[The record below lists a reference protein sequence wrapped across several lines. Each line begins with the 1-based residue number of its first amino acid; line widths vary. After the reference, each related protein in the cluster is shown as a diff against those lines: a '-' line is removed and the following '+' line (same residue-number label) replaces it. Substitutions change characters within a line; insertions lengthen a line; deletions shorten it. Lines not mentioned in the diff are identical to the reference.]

1 MLATS
6 IRSHIR
12 LILQFSARAVLEI
25 SRRCCINIT
34 MHVQIAHWRRRL
46 TVMIG
51 RRRWVPYVETATLAL
66 LILIMTMSYL
76 VLVRGDPGQKLL
88 TPPVVALMLI
98 ANLIPAIALL
108 VFIGRRVAKNRAA
121 ASPIG
126 GGGRLHVR
134 LVGIFSLIASVPMLL
149 VVVFS
154 SILFQYGVQ
163 FWFSDQA
170 RGMLQ
175 NANSLAQGYYEEKRQ
190 NVANET
196 TTMAGDL
203 RTYLDET
210 GSSTQST
217 AFAEGYALQVLGRN
231 LSESAIIEISKS
243 GPKTIAMVN
252 PDARPVE
259 KRVSAK
265 ILADLAAG
273 KPVIVSDSAD
283 RIEAVTRLYPNKDLY
298 LYASRISDRQ
308 AVMQTERAKNVL
320 ADYES
325 LLDRSRRL
333 QLQFNAALFV
343 ISLLIVGIA
352 VWIALNV
359 ADRLVRPVGEL
370 VGASRRVAAGDLSAR
385 VTSPSSRD
393 EVGTLAMA
401 FNAMTRRLEGQT
413 SALES
418 RRALIEAV
426 LTGVSAGVIS
436 VDTARTVRLMN
447 ASAQKLL
454 ATDGANPVG
463 MALSALAPEL
473 DVALD
478 RRDRETIIQLASGSE
493 PRTLAVKIVSDERGH
508 ILTFDDITQQ
518 LLDQRR
524 AAWSDVARRIAHEI
538 KNPLT
543 PIQLAAERLKRR
555 YGAEI
560 KSDPATFARLTDT
573 IVRQVGDLRRMVDEF
588 SSFARMPKPIFRE
601 EFLVDIARQA
611 LFLHEVAHPQIE
623 FTLDTPEDA
632 PLMICD
638 RRQLGQALTNIVKNA
653 VEAITQLPDGEKSTG
668 TIAMAIRVSPDG
680 PICIEVADS
689 GVGLPIE
696 RERLVEPYVTT
707 RARGTGLGLAIVKK
721 IVEEH
726 IGTMAFSDR
735 MRGWTIVSLWF
746 DPKLLAPL
754 VNNEDEPT
762 DEMIPADFARL
773 GTN

>member
-1 MLATS
+1 MVATM
-6 IRSHIR
+6 
-12 LILQFSARAVLEI
+12 Q
-25 SRRCCINIT
+25 SRT
-34 MHVQIAHWRRRL
+34 AQWRRRL
-46 TVMIG
+46 TVLIG
-51 RRRWVPYVETATLAL
+51 RRRWIPYVEIGTLAL
-66 LILIMTMSYL
+66 LIVIMTMSYL
-76 VLVRGDPGQKLL
+76 VLAQGAPGQKLL
-88 TPPVVALMLI
+88 TPPVVALMLV

-108 VFIGRRVAKNRAA
+108 VLIGRRVAKRRAT

-134 LVGIFSLIASVPMLL
+134 LVGIFSLVASVPMLL

-154 SILFQYGVQ
+154 SLLFQYGVQ

-190 NVANET
+190 NVASET

-203 RTYLDET
+203 RNYLDET

-231 LSESAIIEISKS
+231 LSESAIIEISKT

-259 KRVSAK
+259 KRVSTA
-265 ILADLAAG
+265 ILSELAAG
-273 KPVIVSDSAD
+273 KPVVVSDSPD
-283 RIEAVTRLYPNKDLY
+283 RIEAVTRLYPGKNIY

-308 AVMQTERAKNVL
+308 ALMQTDRAKNVL

-333 QLQFNAALFV
+333 QLQFNAALFL
-343 ISLLIVGIA
+343 ISLLIVGVA

-359 ADRLVRPVGEL
+359 ADRLVRPVGDL

-385 VTSPSSRD
+385 VASPGSRD

-401 FNAMTRRLEGQT
+401 FNTMTRRLEEQT

-436 VDTARTVRLMN
+436 VDADRMVRLMN
-447 ASAQKLL
+447 ASAQTLL
-454 ATDGANPVG
+454 ATEGANPVG
-463 MALSALAPEL
+463 VPLLSLAPEL
-473 DVALD
+473 DAALD
-478 RRDRETIIQLASGSE
+478 RRERETIIQLTSGTE
-493 PRTLAVKIVSDERGH
+493 PRTLAVKIVSDERGYV
-508 ILTFDDITQQ
+508 LTFDDITQQ

-555 YGAEI
+555 YAGEI
-560 KSDPATFARLTDT
+560 TSDPATFTRLTDT

-588 SSFARMPKPIFRE
+588 SSFARMPKPVFRE
-601 EFLVDIARQA
+601 EYLVDIARQA
-611 LFLHEVAHPQIE
+611 LFLHEVAHPNIK
-623 FTLDTPEDA
+623 FTLETPEQP

-653 VEAITQLPDGEKSTG
+653 VEAIAQLPDGDGSTG
-668 TIAMAIRVSPDG
+668 TVAMSIAVSPDG
-680 PICIEVADS
+680 PICIEIADS
-689 GVGLPIE
+689 GVGLPAE
-696 RERLVEPYVTT
+696 RERLVEPYMTT

-726 IGTMAFSDR
+726 FGSMAFSDR
-735 MRGWTIVSLWF
+735 NSGGTIVSLWF
-746 DPKLLAPL
+746 DPALLEPL
-754 VNNEDEPT
+754 IGVGDEPSDEPVPT
-762 DEMIPADFARL
+762 DLVRL
-773 GTN
+773 GSN